1 LDKPA
6 TLALRPRKPKPL
18 PIWTNLTVHCDA
30 LVERRLLGAM
40 KVLVVGGGGRE
51 HALVWKIAQS
61 PKVSQIFCAPG
72 NAGIAK
78 LAQCVPIGAEE
89 IVALADFAQR
99 EKIDLTVV
107 GPEAPL
113 CAGIVDEFQRRGL
126 RIFGPTKS
134 AAEIEGSKVFCRQLL
149 AKWRIPSP
157 KFAAFDDPN
166 EAKSYIRRQ
175 GAPIVVKADGL
186 AAGKGSIVCSTLD
199 EALSAVDRIM
209 VEREFGDAGKRI
221 VVEEFLTGREAS
233 VMVFT
238 DGRTVKPMLPSRD
251 HKRLLDNDQGPNTGG
266 MGAYCPVPDIDASL
280 YDEIVETIM
289 KPTIAALAAEGRPYK
304 GVLYGGLMLTKE
316 GPKVLEFNCRFG
328 DPETQAVL
336 PLLDADLVDICEAV
350 IDERLH
356 EVDVR
361 WKDGACICVVMA
373 SAGYPGAYE
382 KGKVITG
389 IEEAEGEEGVIVFHA
404 GTAMKD
410 GQLVT
415 SGGRVLGVTAIGRD
429 FDEAVERVYKA
440 VSKIHFDGAHYRRDI
455 RPKSV
460 A

>member
-1 LDKPA
+1 MNW
-6 TLALRPRKPKPL
+6 LAP
-18 PIWTNLTVHCDA
+18 NS
-30 LVERRLLGAM
+30 ERRLLGAM

-78 LAQCVPIGAEE
+78 LAQCVSIGAED

-99 EKIDLTVV
+99 EGIDLTVV

-126 RIFGPTKS
+126 RIFGPTKY

-149 AKWRIPSP
+149 SKWNIPSP
-157 KFAAFDDPN
+157 KFATFDDPN
-166 EAKSYIRRQ
+166 EAKTYIRQR

-186 AAGKGSIVCSTLD
+186 AAGKGSIVCTTLD
-199 EALSAVDRIM
+199 EALRAVDRIM
-209 VEREFGDAGKRI
+209 VEREFGDAGKRV
-221 VVEEFLTGREAS
+221 VVEEFLEGREAS

-238 DGRTVKPMLPSRD
+238 DGRMVKPMLPSRD

-266 MGAYCPVPDIDASL
+266 MGAYCPVPDIDAAL
-280 YDEIVETIM
+280 YYEIVETIM

-304 GVLYGGLMLTKE
+304 GVLYGGLMLTKD

-336 PLLDADLVDICEAV
+336 PLLDADLVEICEAV
-350 IDERLH
+350 VNERLH
-356 EVDVR
+356 EVDVQ

-382 KGKVITG
+382 KGKVIAG
-389 IEEAEGEEGVIVFHA
+389 IEEAEREEGVIVFHA

-429 FDEAVERVYKA
+429 FAEAIERVYKA

-455 RPKSV
+455 RPKFV

>member
-1 LDKPA
+1 
-6 TLALRPRKPKPL
+6 
-18 PIWTNLTVHCDA
+18 
-30 LVERRLLGAM
+30 M

-61 PKVSQIFCAPG
+61 PKVTEIFCAPG

-78 LAQCVPIGAEE
+78 LAKCVPIGAEN
-89 IVALADFAQR
+89 IGALADFAQS
-99 EKIDLTVV
+99 ESIDLTVV

-113 CAGIVDEFQRRGL
+113 CGGIIDEFQRRGL
-126 RIFGPTKS
+126 HIFGPSKS

-149 AKWRIPSP
+149 AKWNVPSP
-157 KFAAFDDPN
+157 HFAVFDDPN
-166 EAKSYIRRQ
+166 EAKAYIRQR

-186 AAGKGSIVCSTLD
+186 AAGKGSIVCANLN
-199 EALSAVDRIM
+199 EALRAVDRIM
-209 VEREFGDAGKRI
+209 VEREFGDAGKRV
-221 VVEEFLTGREAS
+221 VVEEFLEGREVS

-238 DGRTVKPMLPSRD
+238 DGRTLKPMPPSRD

-266 MGAYCPVPDIDASL
+266 MGAYCPVPDVSESL
-280 YDEIVETIM
+280 YEQIIETIM
-289 KPTIAALAAEGRPYK
+289 KPTIAAMAAEGRPYK
-304 GVLYGGLMLTKE
+304 GVLYGGLMLTKD

-336 PLLDADLVDICEAV
+336 PLLQTDLVEICEAV

-356 EVDVR
+356 EVDVQ
-361 WKDGACICVVMA
+361 WKKGACICVVMA

-389 IEEAEGEEGVIVFHA
+389 IEDAEREEGVIVFHA
-404 GTAMKD
+404 GTAFKD

-415 SGGRVLGVTAIGRD
+415 SGGRVLGVTAVGQN
-429 FDEAVERVYKA
+429 FTEATQKVYQA
-440 VSKIHFDGAHYRRDI
+440 VGKIHFENAHYRRDI
-455 RPKSV
+455 KPKGF
-460 A
+460 

>member
-1 LDKPA
+1 VIGIHCR
-6 TLALRPRKPKPL
+6 ALRQKKL
-18 PIWTNLTVHCDA
+18 QVQIPIGGVG
-30 LVERRLLGAM
+30 VM

-78 LAQCVPIGAEE
+78 LAQCVPIGAED

-99 EKIDLTVV
+99 EGIDLTVV

-199 EALSAVDRIM
+199 EALRAVDRIM

-221 VVEEFLTGREAS
+221 VVEEFLIGREAS

-429 FDEAVERVYKA
+429 FAEAVERVYKA

-455 RPKSV
+455 RPKV
-460 A
+460 

>member
-1 LDKPA
+1 MRLLK
-6 TLALRPRKPKPL
+6 LLS
-18 PIWTNLTVHCDA
+18 
-30 LVERRLLGAM
+30 ERRLLGAM

-78 LAQCVPIGAEE
+78 LAQCVPIGAED

-99 EKIDLTVV
+99 EGIDLTVV

-113 CAGIVDEFQRRGL
+113 CAGIADEFQRRGL
-126 RIFGPTKS
+126 RIFGPTES

-186 AAGKGSIVCSTLD
+186 AAGKGSIVCATLD
-199 EALSAVDRIM
+199 EALRAVDRIM

-361 WKDGACICVVMA
+361 WKDGACVCVVMA

-455 RPKSV
+455 RPKV
-460 A
+460 

>member
-1 LDKPA
+1 
-6 TLALRPRKPKPL
+6 
-18 PIWTNLTVHCDA
+18 
-30 LVERRLLGAM
+30 M
-40 KVLVVGGGGRE
+40 KVMVVGGGGRE

-61 PKVSQIFCAPG
+61 GKVSKIFCAPG

-78 LAQCVPIGAEE
+78 LAQCVPIGAED
-89 IVALADFAQR
+89 ISALTDFAER
-99 EKIDLTVV
+99 EKIDLTIV

-113 CAGIVDEFQRRGL
+113 CAGIVDEFQQRGL

-149 AKWRIPSP
+149 AKWNIPSP
-157 KFAAFDDPN
+157 KFAIFDDPN
-166 EAKSYIRRQ
+166 EAKAYIQ
-175 GAPIVVKADGL
+175 SQKAPIVVKAEGL
-186 AAGKGSIVCSTLD
+186 AAGKGSIVCMTLD
-199 EALSAVDRIM
+199 EALKAVDRIM
-209 VEREFGDAGKRI
+209 VEREFGDAGRRV
-221 VVEEFLTGREAS
+221 VVEEFLEGREAS

-266 MGAYCPVPDIDASL
+266 MGAYCPVPDIDAAL
-280 YDEIVETIM
+280 YDQIVETIM

-336 PLLDADLVDICEAV
+336 PLLETDLVEICEAV

-356 EVDVR
+356 EVDLR
-361 WKDGACICVVMA
+361 WKDSACICVVMA
-373 SAGYPGAYE
+373 SAGYPGTYE
-382 KGKVITG
+382 KGKVISG
-389 IEEAEGEEGVIVFHA
+389 IEEAEREEGVIVFHA
-404 GTAMKD
+404 GTAFKD

-415 SGGRVLGVTAIGRD
+415 SGGRVLGVTAVGRD
-429 FDEAVERVYKA
+429 FSEAAEKVYRA
-440 VSKIHFDGAHYRRDI
+440 VNKVHFEGAHYRSDI
-455 RPKSV
+455 KPRT
-460 A
+460 

>member
-1 LDKPA
+1 MRLLK
-6 TLALRPRKPKPL
+6 LLS
-18 PIWTNLTVHCDA
+18 
-30 LVERRLLGAM
+30 ERRLLGAM

-78 LAQCVPIGAEE
+78 LAQCVPIGAED
-89 IVALADFAQR
+89 IVALADFAQQ
-99 EKIDLTVV
+99 EGIDLTVV

-166 EAKSYIRRQ
+166 EAKSYIRQQ

-221 VVEEFLTGREAS
+221 VVEEFLIGREAS

>member
-1 LDKPA
+1 
-6 TLALRPRKPKPL
+6 
-18 PIWTNLTVHCDA
+18 
-30 LVERRLLGAM
+30 M

-78 LAQCVPIGAEE
+78 LAQCVSIGAED

-99 EKIDLTVV
+99 EGIDLTVV

-126 RIFGPTKS
+126 RIFGPTKY

-149 AKWRIPSP
+149 SKWNIPSP
-157 KFAAFDDPN
+157 KFATFDDPN
-166 EAKSYIRRQ
+166 EAKTYIRQR

-186 AAGKGSIVCSTLD
+186 AAGKGSIVCTTLD
-199 EALSAVDRIM
+199 EALRAVDRIM
-209 VEREFGDAGKRI
+209 VEREFGDAGKRV
-221 VVEEFLTGREAS
+221 VVEEFLEGREAS

-238 DGRTVKPMLPSRD
+238 DGRMVKPMLPSRD

-266 MGAYCPVPDIDASL
+266 MGAYCPVPDIDAAL
-280 YDEIVETIM
+280 YYEIVETIM

-304 GVLYGGLMLTKE
+304 GVLYGGLMLTKD

-336 PLLDADLVDICEAV
+336 PLLDADLVEICEAV
-350 IDERLH
+350 VNERLH
-356 EVDVR
+356 EVDVQ

-382 KGKVITG
+382 KGKVIAG
-389 IEEAEGEEGVIVFHA
+389 IEEAEREEGVIVFHA

-429 FDEAVERVYKA
+429 FAEAIERVYKA

-455 RPKSV
+455 RPKFV

>member
-1 LDKPA
+1 
-6 TLALRPRKPKPL
+6 
-18 PIWTNLTVHCDA
+18 
-30 LVERRLLGAM
+30 M

-78 LAQCVPIGAEE
+78 LAQCLPIGAED

-99 EKIDLTVV
+99 EGIDLTVV

-149 AKWRIPSP
+149 AKWNIPSP
-157 KFAAFDDPN
+157 KFATFDDPN
-166 EAKSYIRRQ
+166 EAKAYIRQQ

-186 AAGKGSIVCSTLD
+186 AAGKGSIVCATLD
-199 EALSAVDRIM
+199 EAFRAVDRIM
-209 VEREFGDAGKRI
+209 VEREFGEAGKRV
-221 VVEEFLTGREAS
+221 VVEEFLEGREAS

-266 MGAYCPVPDIDASL
+266 MGAYCPVPDIDEAL
-280 YDEIVETIM
+280 YDQIVETIM

-382 KGKVITG
+382 KGKVIAG

-410 GQLVT
+410 GRLVT

-429 FDEAVERVYKA
+429 FAEAAERVYKA

>member
-1 LDKPA
+1 
-6 TLALRPRKPKPL
+6 
-18 PIWTNLTVHCDA
+18 
-30 LVERRLLGAM
+30 M

-61 PKVSQIFCAPG
+61 TKVSEIYCAPG

-78 LAQCVPIGAEE
+78 LAKCVNIGAED
-89 IVALADFAQR
+89 IKALADFAER
-99 EKIDLTVV
+99 ERIDLTVV

-113 CAGIVDEFQRRGL
+113 CAGIVDEFQKRGL

-149 AKWRIPSP
+149 AKWGVPSP
-157 KFAAFDDPN
+157 KFAVFDNPE
-166 EAKSYIRRQ
+166 EAKSYIRQQ
-175 GAPIVVKADGL
+175 GAPIVVKAEGL
-186 AAGKGSIVCSTLD
+186 AAGKGSIICLTLD
-199 EALSAVDRIM
+199 EAIRAVDRIM
-209 VEREFGDAGKRI
+209 VEREFGNAGKRV
-221 VVEEFLTGREAS
+221 VVEELLEGREAS

-238 DGRTVKPMLPSRD
+238 DGKTVKPMPPSRD

-266 MGAYCPVPDIDASL
+266 MGAYCPVPDIDAAL
-280 YDEIVETIM
+280 YDQIVETIM

-304 GVLYGGLMLTKE
+304 GVLYGGLMFTKA

-336 PLLDADLVDICEAV
+336 PLLETDLVEICEAV

-356 EVDVR
+356 EVKTQWR
-361 WKDGACICVVMA
+361 DGACICVVMA

-382 KGKVITG
+382 KGKIITG
-389 IEEAEGEEGVIVFHA
+389 IDDAEREEGVIVFHA
-404 GTAMKD
+404 GTAQKD

-415 SGGRVLGVTAIGRD
+415 SGGRVLGVTAVGNNFAD
-429 FDEAVERVYKA
+429 AAEKVYRA

-455 RPKSV
+455 FPRSEVKGYCCV
-460 A
+460 E

>member
-1 LDKPA
+1 
-6 TLALRPRKPKPL
+6 
-18 PIWTNLTVHCDA
+18 
-30 LVERRLLGAM
+30 M
-40 KVLVVGGGGRE
+40 KVMVVGGGGRE

-61 PKVSQIFCAPG
+61 GKVSKIFCAPG

-78 LAQCVPIGAEE
+78 LAQCVPIGAED
-89 IVALADFAQR
+89 ISALTDFAKR
-99 EKIDLTVV
+99 EKIDLTIV

-149 AKWRIPSP
+149 AKWNIPSP
-157 KFAAFDDPN
+157 KFAIFDDPK
-166 EAKSYIRRQ
+166 EAKAYIQ
-175 GAPIVVKADGL
+175 SQKAPIVVKAEGL
-186 AAGKGSIVCSTLD
+186 AAGKGSIVCMTLD
-199 EALSAVDRIM
+199 EALKAVDRIM
-209 VEREFGDAGKRI
+209 VEREFGDEGRRV
-221 VVEEFLTGREAS
+221 VVEEFLEGREAS

-266 MGAYCPVPDIDASL
+266 MGAYCPVPDIDAAL
-280 YDEIVETIM
+280 YDQIVETIM

-336 PLLDADLVDICEAV
+336 PLLETDLVEICEAV

-356 EVDVR
+356 EVDLR

-373 SAGYPGAYE
+373 SAGYPGTYE
-382 KGKVITG
+382 KGKVISG
-389 IEEAEGEEGVIVFHA
+389 IEEAEREEGVIVFHA
-404 GTAMKD
+404 GTAFKD

-415 SGGRVLGVTAIGRD
+415 SGGRVLGVTVVGRD
-429 FDEAVERVYKA
+429 FSEAPEKVYRA
-440 VSKIHFDGAHYRRDI
+440 VNKVHFEGAHYRSDI
-455 RPKSV
+455 KPKT
-460 A
+460 

>member
-1 LDKPA
+1 MRLLK
-6 TLALRPRKPKPL
+6 LLS
-18 PIWTNLTVHCDA
+18 
-30 LVERRLLGAM
+30 ERRLLGAM

-78 LAQCVPIGAEE
+78 LAQCVPIGAED

-199 EALSAVDRIM
+199 EALRAVDRIM

-221 VVEEFLTGREAS
+221 VVEEFLIGREAS

-429 FDEAVERVYKA
+429 FAEAVERVYKA

>member
-1 LDKPA
+1 MRLLK
-6 TLALRPRKPKPL
+6 LLS
-18 PIWTNLTVHCDA
+18 
-30 LVERRLLGAM
+30 ERRLLGAM

-78 LAQCVPIGAEE
+78 LAQCVPIGAED

-99 EKIDLTVV
+99 EGIDLTVV

-113 CAGIVDEFQRRGL
+113 CAGIADEFQRRGL

-186 AAGKGSIVCSTLD
+186 AAGKGSIVCATLD
-199 EALSAVDRIM
+199 EALRAVDRIM

-373 SAGYPGAYE
+373 SAGYPSAYE

>member
-1 LDKPA
+1 
-6 TLALRPRKPKPL
+6 
-18 PIWTNLTVHCDA
+18 
-30 LVERRLLGAM
+30 M

-78 LAQCVPIGAEE
+78 LAQCVPIGAED

-99 EKIDLTVV
+99 EGIDLTVV

-113 CAGIVDEFQRRGL
+113 CAGIADEFQRRGL

-199 EALSAVDRIM
+199 EALRAVDRIM

-221 VVEEFLTGREAS
+221 VVEEFLIGREAS

-389 IEEAEGEEGVIVFHA
+389 IEEAEGDEGVIVFHA

-455 RPKSV
+455 RPKV
-460 A
+460 

>member
-1 LDKPA
+1 
-6 TLALRPRKPKPL
+6 
-18 PIWTNLTVHCDA
+18 
-30 LVERRLLGAM
+30 M

-78 LAQCVPIGAEE
+78 LAQCLPIGAED

-99 EKIDLTVV
+99 EGIDLTVV

-149 AKWRIPSP
+149 AKWNIPSP
-157 KFAAFDDPN
+157 KFATFDDPN
-166 EAKSYIRRQ
+166 EAKAYIRQQ

-186 AAGKGSIVCSTLD
+186 AAGKGSIVCATLD
-199 EALSAVDRIM
+199 EAFRAVDRIM
-209 VEREFGDAGKRI
+209 VEREFGEAGKRV
-221 VVEEFLTGREAS
+221 VVEEFLEGREAS

-266 MGAYCPVPDIDASL
+266 MGAYCPVPDIDALL

-429 FDEAVERVYKA
+429 FAEATEKVYKA

>member
-1 LDKPA
+1 
-6 TLALRPRKPKPL
+6 
-18 PIWTNLTVHCDA
+18 
-30 LVERRLLGAM
+30 M

-61 PKVSQIFCAPG
+61 PKVSEIYCAPG

-78 LAQCVPIGAEE
+78 LAKCVNVIAED
-89 IVALADFAQR
+89 IVAIADFAER
-99 EKIDLTVV
+99 EQIDLTVV

-113 CAGIVDEFQRRGL
+113 CTGIVDEFQKRGL
-126 RIFGPTKS
+126 KIFGPTKA
-134 AAEIEGSKVFCRQLL
+134 AAEIEGSKVFCRQIL
-149 AKWRIPSP
+149 AKWNIPSP
-157 KFAAFDDPN
+157 KFAIFDDPN
-166 EAKSYIRRQ
+166 EAKTYIRQQ
-175 GAPIVVKADGL
+175 GAPIVVKAEGL
-186 AAGKGSIVCSTLD
+186 AAGKGSIVCTNLD
-199 EALSAVDRIM
+199 EALQAVERIM

-221 VVEEFLTGREAS
+221 VVEDFLEGREAS

-266 MGAYCPVPDIDASL
+266 MGAYCPVPDIDAAL
-280 YDEIVETIM
+280 YDQIVETIM

-304 GVLYGGLMLTKE
+304 GVLYGGLMLTKD

-336 PLLDADLVDICEAV
+336 PLLESDLVEICEAI

-356 EVDVR
+356 EVEVKWR
-361 WKDGACICVVMA
+361 QGACICVVMA

-389 IEEAEGEEGVIVFHA
+389 IEEAEREEGIIVFHA
-404 GTAMKD
+404 GTAIKD

-415 SGGRVLGVTAIGRD
+415 SGGRVLGATAVGD
-429 FDEAVERVYKA
+429 NFTEAAEKVYRA
-440 VSKIHFDGAHYRRDI
+440 VSKIQFEGAHYRRDI
-455 RPKSV
+455 RPKGN
-460 A
+460 

>member
-1 LDKPA
+1 MRLLK
-6 TLALRPRKPKPL
+6 LLS
-18 PIWTNLTVHCDA
+18 
-30 LVERRLLGAM
+30 ERRLLGAM

-78 LAQCVPIGAEE
+78 LAQCVPIGAED

-99 EKIDLTVV
+99 EGIDLTVV

-113 CAGIVDEFQRRGL
+113 CAGIADEFQRRGL

-186 AAGKGSIVCSTLD
+186 AAGKGSIVCATLD
-199 EALSAVDRIM
+199 EALRAVDRIM

-221 VVEEFLTGREAS
+221 VVEEFLIGREAS

-455 RPKSV
+455 RPKV
-460 A
+460 

>member
-1 LDKPA
+1 
-6 TLALRPRKPKPL
+6 
-18 PIWTNLTVHCDA
+18 
-30 LVERRLLGAM
+30 M
-40 KVLVVGGGGRE
+40 KVLVIGGGGRE

-78 LAQCVPIGAEE
+78 LAQCVPIGAED
-89 IVALADFAQR
+89 ITALADFAQR
-99 EKIDLTVV
+99 EGIDLTVV

-166 EAKSYIRRQ
+166 EAKSYIRHQ

-186 AAGKGSIVCSTLD
+186 AAGKGSIVCATLD
-199 EALSAVDRIM
+199 EALRAVDRIM

-221 VVEEFLTGREAS
+221 VVEEFLIGREAS

-429 FDEAVERVYKA
+429 FAEAVERVYKA

-455 RPKSV
+455 RPKV
-460 A
+460 

>member
-1 LDKPA
+1 
-6 TLALRPRKPKPL
+6 
-18 PIWTNLTVHCDA
+18 
-30 LVERRLLGAM
+30 M

-78 LAQCVPIGAEE
+78 LAQCLPIGAED

-99 EKIDLTVV
+99 EEIDLTVV

-149 AKWRIPSP
+149 AKWNIPSP

-166 EAKSYIRRQ
+166 EAKAYVRQ
-175 GAPIVVKADGL
+175 RGAPIVVKADGL
-186 AAGKGSIVCSTLD
+186 AAGKGSIVCATLD
-199 EALSAVDRIM
+199 EAFRAVDRIM
-209 VEREFGDAGKRI
+209 VEREFGDAGKRV
-221 VVEEFLTGREAS
+221 VVEEFLEGREAS

-238 DGRTVKPMLPSRD
+238 DGHTVKPMLPSRD

-266 MGAYCPVPDIDASL
+266 MGAYCPVPDIDEAL
-280 YDEIVETIM
+280 YDQIVETIM

-336 PLLDADLVDICEAV
+336 PLLEADLVEICEAV
-350 IDERLH
+350 VDERLH
-356 EVDVR
+356 EVDVQ

-429 FDEAVERVYKA
+429 FAEATEKVYKA

-455 RPKSV
+455 KPKSF